1 MIGWILLAFAS
12 AIAIYILAV
21 FMFEPSKGSAMKPV
35 YAQADGSKHVE
46 SVASLKTKSD
56 VEITERDVFAKA
68 DLIQK
73 MVQGMTPMNGA
84 AKHAVAKPIEP
95 VDPET
100 QPPDETAFMKA
111 ITDKVEQIKRLS
123 KKQNIG

>member
-1 MIGWILLAFAS
+1 MIVGWVAAALVVAILF
-12 AIAIYILAV
+12 YILATLWSSNGV
-21 FMFEPSKGSAMKPV
+21 SDMNPLFVQG
-35 YAQADGSKHVE
+35 DGSKQL
-46 SVASLKTKSD
+46 SSIIDLKTKSE
-56 VEITERDVFAKA
+56 VEITERNVFAKA

-73 MVQGMTPMNGA
+73 MVRGMVPLNGTVVDKPA
-84 AKHAVAKPIEP
+84 IAKPLEP

-123 KKQNIG
+123 KK